1 MGTYSWLRYL
11 TQGASTIDF
20 RNLSGLLSIKSILW
34 KPHSGS
40 LATHLG
46 SVYGFWPTQ
55 ARGDTRL
62 VDKVVPPLQS
72 VKLIY
77 QPCSRLW
84 ADWTPHM
91 IIELEDENKA
101 WSFLVQVV
109 LSLCWWYIYADDI
122 YIYIY
127 IYICWW
133 IWFMLNWVW
142 YILIPSNQVLII
154 KCWPT
159 KMLTAL
165 NFSLTLLPYIFT
177 PLAEPR
183 PKMNSPLL
191 KFWSEVCRWRYD
203 VVLHG
208 C

>member
-11 TQGASTIDF
+11 TQGASTIVF
-20 RNLSGLLSIKSILW
+20 RNLSGLLRIKCILW

-40 LATHLG
+40 LVTHLG

-62 VDKVVPPLQS
+62 VGKVIPPLQS

-84 ADWTPHM
+84 AAWTPHM
-91 IIELEDENKA
+91 IIELEDENKS
-101 WSFLVQVV
+101 WSFMVQMVRR
-109 LSLCWWYIYADDI
+109 LCWWLFMLM
-122 YIYIY
+122 
-127 IYICWW
+127 ICWRLSL
-133 IWFMLNWVW
+133 MLKWVW

-165 NFSLTLLPYIFT
+165 NFSLTLLT
-177 PLAEPR
+177 
-183 PKMNSPLL
+183 
-191 KFWSEVCRWRYD
+191 
-203 VVLHG
+203 LHFHPT
-208 C
+208 CWAPTIS